1 MVESDSH
8 EFHFI
13 ITDIMKEKLQ
23 ALKLFGSRRSLSGV
37 IVWILSC
44 IDPLMIKEHKW
55 GKQRMSRYQAVSND
69 PDENREHVHVYFSE
83 NMYRKIK
90 LLHSDLNCY
99 SIAQLVRGLLELFL
113 AMVERYGNKVIDEF
127 EKRFKQW
134 NIEERRLQQ
143 TPRRNLRQLFTIM
156 QHLPGG
162 DRLISLYT
170 NHYSPFWILRL

>member
-1 MVESDSH
+1 MIETCRH

-13 ITDIMKEKLQ
+13 MTDLMRGKLRN
-23 ALKLFGSRRSLSGV
+23 LILFVSSRSLSGV
-37 IVWILSC
+37 IVGILSR
-44 IDPLMIKEHKW
+44 IDPLIIKEHKW
-55 GKQRMSRYQAVSND
+55 GRQRMSRYRTVSDN

-83 NMYRKIK
+83 DMYRKIK
-90 LLHSDLNCY
+90 LLHADLNCY
-99 SIAQLVRGLLELFL
+99 SIAQLVRWLLELFL

-127 EKRFKQW
+127 EKRFQKW
-134 NIEERRLQQ
+134 SVEEKMLQQ
-143 TPRRNLRQLFTIM
+143 TSRKNLRQLFTII